1 MDKHIVIATRIPTG
15 YNQPTSY
22 VVEAANGEDAIAVV
36 RHSLRDFGSL
46 RNYDYSVKPYTPPP
60 PGRILSS
67 Y

>member
-22 VVEAANGEDAIAVV
+22 VVEAANGEDAIEVV
-36 RHSLRDFGSL
+36 RHSLRDFGI
-46 RNYDYSVKPYTPPP
+46 RNYDYSVKPYTRPP